1 MTHPESRH
9 RPIEF
14 SGSIPELAHTLGLAV
29 EDITTA
35 IGALIER
42 GHLQQISNGVYRM
55 VVKPVR

>member
-42 GHLQQISNGVYRM
+42 GHLERVSGGTWRL
-55 VVKPVR
+55 KPAR